1 MDYLSPVTRISDL
14 ASDSDFTMFLQ
25 TQGISCSSTSYVC
38 TLTADS
44 DEFNR
49 GTCRDNVLSFILC
62 MQGDHTPVYHT
73 VHDNFYWMQH
83 FGDPGFSRHLAS
95 GLVWA
100 KTGILLAT
108 TPVLP
113 YDPRDYSIALN
124 RIYNGLVQQ
133 YAIVLQQQN
142 ITLGEVVSGL

>member
-1 MDYLSPVTRISDL
+1 
-14 ASDSDFTMFLQ
+14 
-25 TQGISCSSTSYVC
+25 
-38 TLTADS
+38 
-44 DEFNR
+44 
-49 GTCRDNVLSFILC
+49 

-108 TPVLP
+108 TPLLP
-113 YDPRDYSIALN
+113 YDPRDYAIALN

-133 YAIVLQQQN
+133 TQWCCNSRTSLWVRELLVCKKNLQLLSLLPSSLPSSLFPLPSLFPLSSLPPSLPPSFLPPPSSPL
-142 ITLGEVVSGL
+142 ILPSRLSFLLSG

>member
-1 MDYLSPVTRISDL
+1 MYYGDNKNIS
-14 ASDSDFTMFLQ
+14 Q
-25 TQGISCSSTSYVC
+25 TQFTNMYKFLEMMYLICHHYIQVNYTHASY
-38 TLTADS
+38 
-44 DEFNR
+44 
-49 GTCRDNVLSFILC
+49 
-62 MQGDHTPVYHT
+62 PVYHS

-83 FGDPGFSRHLAS
+83 FGDPDFSRHLAL
-95 GLVWA
+95 GLMWA

-113 YDPRDYSIALN
+113 YDPRDYAIALN

-142 ITLGEVVSGL
+142 ITLGEVVAGL